1 MCKHFNDVQGELIVT
16 LLHFARDLRLPEL
29 TVGTRYLEE
38 QLSAY
43 GVTVPPSEDCLND
56 FVHNALDATV
66 RTQQQDETTLSCL
79 HRHLH
84 ARARFLFLW
93 MSSSKPYD
101 PAVWEDWIA
110 IAQKHAV
117 PRTGS
122 PAHQP
127 SER

>member
-1 MCKHFNDVQGELIVT
+1 MCKHFNDIQGEPIVT
-16 LLHFARDLRLPEL
+16 LLHFARDLRVPEL
-29 TVGTRYLEE
+29 TVGTRYLHE

-43 GVTVPPSEDCLND
+43 GLKDFPSEGCLSD

-66 RTQQQDETTLSCL
+66 RTQQQGETTLSCL

-93 MSSSKPYD
+93 MSSNAPDD
-101 PAVWEDWIA
+101 PTVWEDRIA
-110 IAQKHAV
+110 IAQNHAV

-122 PAHQP
+122 PARQP